1 MDAKFAYV
9 AMALALGSLAVSGT
23 VGLFSIVGNGATVS
37 ELSNKVVELEH
48 KIEQAESKL
57 TDSRRRI
64 DELDYGLTA
73 ITQIAQIDLGQLN
86 AITQQLR
93 DGASGDVGGSQL
105 PVNADEEID
114 FTQFLDEIAEQDL
127 TAAVT
132 DEEGSQDFVAAPL
145 SVEVKVETPARVD
158 SILAQRLS
166 AAWQKPQGDVSG
178 MKATLRMKLNRDGSL
193 SSVEL
198 QRSSGNTEFDESAMA
213 AIRTMGK
220 IDEVSLL
227 SDQDYEKFYQ
237 DRTLVFAPN

>member
-1 MDAKFAYV
+1 
-9 AMALALGSLAVSGT
+9 
-23 VGLFSIVGNGATVS
+23 
-37 ELSNKVVELEH
+37 
-48 KIEQAESKL
+48 
-57 TDSRRRI
+57 
-64 DELDYGLTA
+64 
-73 ITQIAQIDLGQLN
+73 
-86 AITQQLR
+86 
-93 DGASGDVGGSQL
+93 
-105 PVNADEEID
+105 
-114 FTQFLDEIAEQDL
+114 EIAEQDL

-237 DRTLVFAPN
+237 D